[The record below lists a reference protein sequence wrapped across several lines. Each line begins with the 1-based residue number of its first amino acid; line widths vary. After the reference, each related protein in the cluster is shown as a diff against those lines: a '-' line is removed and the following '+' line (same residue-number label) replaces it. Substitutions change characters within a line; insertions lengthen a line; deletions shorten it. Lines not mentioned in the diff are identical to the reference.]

1 MPVAVVTGASAG
13 IGLETAKGLAKKNFD
28 LILVSR
34 SSKKLI
40 AIKDELEAKYSI
52 ICDVF
57 SYDLSLVKSNIEFHE
72 EVVNKFRKI
81 DVLINNAGAIFM
93 DRTITVEG
101 LEKTFAL
108 NHMSYF
114 VLSNLFIESFDSIK
128 VINVS
133 SEAHRGIKLN
143 LDDLQNSIGYFG
155 WHAYKRSKLANI
167 YLTYELARKYTDK
180 DIIVNCLHPGLVNSD
195 FANNNSLR
203 YKIMSSLIK
212 CFGISTREGALTS
225 IYLATDE
232 NLENISGLYFDKCKP
247 RKSSSISYNNEI
259 GKFLWEYS
267 NNIMKSNSK

>member
-143 LDDLQNSIGYFG
+143 LDDLQNSIC
-155 WHAYKRSKLANI
+155 L
-167 YLTYELARKYTDK
+167 LYTS
-180 DIIVNCLHPGLVNSD
+180 PS
-195 FANNNSLR
+195 
-203 YKIMSSLIK
+203 
-212 CFGISTREGALTS
+212 
-225 IYLATDE
+225 
-232 NLENISGLYFDKCKP
+232 P
-247 RKSSSISYNNEI
+247 RDA
-259 GKFLWEYS
+259 
-267 NNIMKSNSK
+267 

>member
-232 NLENISGLYFDKCKP
+232 NSENISGLYFDKCKP

>member
-225 IYLATDE
+225 IYLATYE

-267 NNIMKSNSK
+267 HNIMKSNSK

>member
-114 VLSNLFIESFDSIK
+114 VLSNLFIESFNSIK

-143 LDDLQNSIGYFG
+143 LDDLQNNIGYFG

-247 RKSSSISYNNEI
+247 RKSSSISYNDEI

-267 NNIMKSNSK
+267 HNIMKGNSK

>member
-13 IGLETAKGLAKKNFD
+13 IGLETARGLAKKNFD

-34 SSKKLI
+34 SLEKLN
-40 AIKDELEAKYSI
+40 AIKRELEAQYSI
-52 ICDVF
+52 NCDVF
-57 SYDLSLVKSNIEFHE
+57 SYDLSLVKSNIKLHE

-93 DRTITVEG
+93 EKTITVEG

-167 YLTYELARKYTDK
+167 YLTYELAKKYADK

-247 RKSSSISYNNEI
+247 RKSSSISYNDEI

-267 NNIMKSNSK
+267 NNIMKSISK

>member
-114 VLSNLFIESFDSIK
+114 VLSNLFIESFNSIK
-128 VINVS
+128 IINVS

-267 NNIMKSNSK
+267 HNIMKSNSK

>member
-13 IGLETAKGLAKKNFD
+13 IGLETARGLAKKNFD

-34 SSKKLI
+34 SLEKLN
-40 AIKDELEAKYSI
+40 AIKRELEAQYSI
-52 ICDVF
+52 NCDVF
-57 SYDLSLVKSNIEFHE
+57 SYDLSLVKSNIKLHE

-93 DRTITVEG
+93 EKTITVEG

-114 VLSNLFIESFDSIK
+114 VLSNLFIESFNSIK

-167 YLTYELARKYTDK
+167 YLTYELAKKHADK

-212 CFGISTREGALTS
+212 CFGISTHEGALTS

-247 RKSSSISYNNEI
+247 RKSSSISYNDEI
-259 GKFLWEYS
+259 GQFLWEYS

>member
-1 MPVAVVTGASAG
+1 MPVAVITGASSG
-13 IGLETAKGLAKKNFD
+13 IGLETARGLAKKNFD

-34 SSKKLI
+34 SLKKLNS
-40 AIKDELEAKYSI
+40 IKSDFETQYSI
-52 ICDVF
+52 KCDVF
-57 SYDLSLVKSNIEFHE
+57 SYDLSLIESNIKFHK

-93 DRTITVEG
+93 DKTFTDEG

-114 VLSNLFIESFDSIK
+114 VLSNLFIESFNSIK

-143 LDDLQNSIGYFG
+143 LDDLQNNIGYFG
-155 WHAYKRSKLANI
+155 WHAYKRSKLSNI
-167 YLTYELARKYTDK
+167 YLTYELARKHENK
-180 DIIVNCLHPGLVNSD
+180 DITVNCLHPGLVNSD

-203 YKIMSSLIK
+203 YQIMSSLIK
-212 CFGISTREGALTS
+212 CFGISASEGALTS
-225 IYLATDE
+225 IYLASEE

-247 RKSSSISYNNEI
+247 RKSSSISYNSETA
-259 GKFLWEYS
+259 KVLWEYS
-267 NNIMKSNSK
+267 NNIMKNNTK

>member
-13 IGLETAKGLAKKNFD
+13 IGLETARGLAKKNFD

-34 SSKKLI
+34 SLEKLN
-40 AIKDELEAKYSI
+40 AIKGELEAQYSI
-52 ICDVF
+52 NCDVF
-57 SYDLSLVKSNIEFHE
+57 SYDLSLIKSNIKFHE
-72 EVVNKFRKI
+72 EVVNQFRKI

-93 DRTITVEG
+93 EKTITNEG

-114 VLSNLFIESFDSIK
+114 VLSNLFIESFNSIK

-167 YLTYELARKYTDK
+167 YLTYELAKKYADK

-247 RKSSSISYNNEI
+247 RKSSSISYNDEI

-267 NNIMKSNSK
+267 NNIMKSNS

>member
-13 IGLETAKGLAKKNFD
+13 IGLETAKGLAEKNFD

-34 SSKKLI
+34 SLKKLN
-40 AIKDELEAKYSI
+40 AIKSDLEIQYSI
-52 ICDVF
+52 NCDVF

-72 EVVNKFRKI
+72 EVVNNFRKI

-93 DRTITVEG
+93 DRTTTHEG

-114 VLSNLFIESFDSIK
+114 VLSNLFIESFNSIK

-133 SEAHRGIKLN
+133 SEAHRGIELN
-143 LDDLQNSIGYFG
+143 LDDLQNNIDYFG

-167 YLTYELARKYTDK
+167 YLTYELAKKYENN
-180 DIIVNCLHPGLVNSD
+180 DITVNCLHPGLVNSD

-203 YKIMSSLIK
+203 YRIMSSLVK

-225 IYLATDE
+225 IYLATEGD
-232 NLENISGLYFDKCKP
+232 LENISGLYFDKCKP
-247 RKSSSISYNNEI
+247 RKSSSISYNDEI

>member
-1 MPVAVVTGASAG
+1 MPVAVITGASAG
-13 IGLETAKGLAKKNFD
+13 IGLETARGLAEKNFD

-34 SSKKLI
+34 SLKKLNS
-40 AIKDELEAKYSI
+40 IKVELETQYSI
-52 ICDVF
+52 KCDVF
-57 SYDLSLVKSNIEFHE
+57 SYDLSLIESNIKFHK
-72 EVVNKFRKI
+72 EVINKFRKI

-93 DRTITVEG
+93 HKTFTNEG

-114 VLSNLFIESFDSIK
+114 VLSNLFIESFNSIK

-143 LDDLQNSIGYFG
+143 LDDLQNNIGYFG
-155 WHAYKRSKLANI
+155 WHAYKRSKLSNI
-167 YLTYELARKYTDK
+167 YLTYELARKHEKK
-180 DIIVNCLHPGLVNSD
+180 DITVNCLHPGLVNSD

-203 YKIMSSLIK
+203 YQIMSSLIK
-212 CFGISTREGALTS
+212 CFGISAREGALTS
-225 IYLATDE
+225 IYLASEE

-247 RKSSSISYNNEI
+247 RKSSSISYNNKI
-259 GKFLWEYS
+259 GQLLWEYS

>member
-1 MPVAVVTGASAG
+1 MPIAVVTGASAG

-34 SSKKLI
+34 SLKKLDT
-40 AIKDELEAKYSI
+40 IKGYLESHYSI
-52 ICDVF
+52 NCDVF
-57 SYDLSLVKSNIEFHE
+57 SYDLSLIKSNINFHE

-93 DRTITVEG
+93 DKVITSEG

-114 VLSNLFIESFDSIK
+114 VLSNLFIESFNPIK

-143 LDDLQNSIGYFG
+143 LDDLQNNNGYFG

-167 YLTYELARKYTDK
+167 YLTYELAKK
-180 DIIVNCLHPGLVNSD
+180 HKNKNI
-195 FANNNSLR
+195 
-203 YKIMSSLIK
+203 KITFIQ
-212 CFGISTREGALTS
+212 
-225 IYLATDE
+225 
-232 NLENISGLYFDKCKP
+232 
-247 RKSSSISYNNEI
+247 
-259 GKFLWEYS
+259 
-267 NNIMKSNSK
+267 

>member
-1 MPVAVVTGASAG
+1 MPVAVITGASAG
-13 IGLETAKGLAKKNFD
+13 IGLETARGLAKKSFD

-34 SSKKLI
+34 SLKKLKT
-40 AIKDELEAKYSI
+40 IKGDLETQYSI
-52 ICDVF
+52 KCDVF
-57 SYDLSLVKSNIEFHE
+57 SYDLSLIKSNIKFHE

-93 DRTITVEG
+93 DRIITDEG

-114 VLSNLFIESFDSIK
+114 VLSNLFIESFNSIK

-133 SEAHRGIKLN
+133 SEAHRGTKLN
-143 LDDLQNSIGYFG
+143 LDDLQNNIGYFG

-167 YLTYELARKYTDK
+167 YLTYELARKHENK
-180 DIIVNCLHPGLVNSD
+180 DITVNCLHPGLVNSD

-203 YKIMSSLIK
+203 YKIISSLIK
-212 CFGISTREGALTS
+212 CFGISASEGALTS
-225 IYLATDE
+225 IYLASEE

-247 RKSSSISYNNEI
+247 RKSSSISYNNETA
-259 GKFLWEYS
+259 KVLWEYS
-267 NNIMKSNSK
+267 NNIMKNNIK

>member
-13 IGLETAKGLAKKNFD
+13 IGLETAKGLASKNFD

-34 SSKKLI
+34 NLEKLNS
-40 AIKDELEAKYSI
+40 IKQDLESQYSI
-52 ICDVF
+52 NCDVF
-57 SYDLSLVKSNIEFHE
+57 SHDLSLIKSNILFHT
-72 EVVNKFRKI
+72 EVISKFRKV

-93 DRTITVEG
+93 NRTITDEG

-114 VLSNLFIESFDSIK
+114 VLSNLFIKSFNSIK

-143 LDDLQNSIGYFG
+143 LDDLQNNDGYFG

-167 YLTYELARKYTDK
+167 YLTYVLAEKYKNKNIT
-180 DIIVNCLHPGLVNSD
+180 VNCLHPGLVNSD

-212 CFGISTREGALTS
+212 CFGISTQEGALTS
-225 IYLATDE
+225 IYLASE
-232 NLENISGLYFDKCKP
+232 ESLENISGLYFDKCRP
-247 RKSSSISYNNEI
+247 RKSSSISYNNEV

>member
-13 IGLETAKGLAKKNFD
+13 IGLETAKGLARKNFD

-34 SSKKLI
+34 NLKKLNS
-40 AIKDELEAKYSI
+40 IKQDLESQYSI
-52 ICDVF
+52 NCDVF
-57 SYDLSLVKSNIEFHE
+57 SHDLSLIKSNIHFHT
-72 EVVNKFRKI
+72 VVVSKFQNV

-93 DRTITVEG
+93 NRTITDEG

-114 VLSNLFIESFDSIK
+114 VLSNLFIESFNSIK
-128 VINVS
+128 IINVS

-143 LDDLQNSIGYFG
+143 LDDLQNNNGYFG

-167 YLTYELARKYTDK
+167 YLTYELAEKYKNKNIT
-180 DIIVNCLHPGLVNSD
+180 VNCLHPGLVNSD

-212 CFGISTREGALTS
+212 CFGISTQEGALTS
-225 IYLATDE
+225 IYLASEE
-232 NLENISGLYFDKCKP
+232 NLENISGLYFDRCRP
-247 RKSSSISYNNEI
+247 RKSSSISYNNEV
-259 GKFLWEYS
+259 GKSLWEYS
-267 NNIMKSNSK
+267 NDIMKSKSK